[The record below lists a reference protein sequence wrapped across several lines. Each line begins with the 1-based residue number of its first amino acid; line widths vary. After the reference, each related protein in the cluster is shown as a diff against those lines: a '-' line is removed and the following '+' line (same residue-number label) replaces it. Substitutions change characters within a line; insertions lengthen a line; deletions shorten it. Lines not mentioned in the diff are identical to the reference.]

1 MSSEALKIEKSS
13 GFTPVPI
20 VEVIP
25 DMARKIAQAH
35 KRAEDLVLNL
45 CDASILVPAENL
57 AKITEE
63 LIDNAFKFSEP
74 GRPVKVVGAESNHE
88 FHLTITDQ
96 GRGMTSE
103 NIANVGPHM
112 QFEREIYEQ
121 QGSGLGLIIA
131 KRLTEL
137 LGGKFLITSQPLKGT
152 SVRVSFA
159 MPGC

>member
-1 MSSEALKIEKSS
+1 
-13 GFTPVPI
+13 
-20 VEVIP
+20 
-25 DMARKIAQAH
+25 
-35 KRAEDLVLNL
+35 
-45 CDASILVPAENL
+45 
-57 AKITEE
+57 
-63 LIDNAFKFSEP
+63 
-74 GRPVKVVGAESNHE
+74 
-88 FHLTITDQ
+88 
-96 GRGMTSE
+96 
-103 NIANVGPHM
+103 M